1 MFEAIENVVAP
12 VAHVREA
19 FDEQALKRQW
29 DEACNDEQDATE
41 RKCAVLQA
49 ALKRWPRV
57 LASNPGQRTQGKTV
71 HSSEMRRFVRDAL
84 GMPDAKNGGMNFYAG
99 QLLRHGAEAE
109 RARCRYQEGRRA
121 VGHKL
126 RRAVI
131 ELTTKYRLGADPTEC
146 MEALDAYYKELTDVK
161 A

>member
-1 MFEAIENVVAP
+1 MFEAIESIVAP

-19 FDEQALKRQW
+19 FDEQTLKRQW
-29 DEACNDEQDATE
+29 DEACADEQDATE

-49 ALKRWPRV
+49 ALKRWPKV
-57 LASNPGQRTQGKTV
+57 PNGFGGKQMK
-71 HSSEMRRFVRDAL
+71 HSPEMRRFVRDVL
-84 GMPDAKNGGMNFYAG
+84 GMPDNKGRGGMNNYAAR
-99 QLLRHGAEAE
+99 LLKHGMEGA
-109 RARCRYQEGRRA
+109 RANSRSTNARQA
-121 VGHKL
+121 VGVKL

-146 MEALDAYYKELTDVK
+146 MEALDTYYKELTDGK